1 MYRIDL
7 VWALIWFVPAIIIV
21 VVVVPAMVVVV
32 IPPIIPSSIIS
43 IIAVVVVIASSA
55 PRGVECVDSH
65 GEDCQQGDVSN
76 VHSDTMNDFL

>member
-1 MYRIDL
+1 MIC
-7 VWALIWFVPAIIIV
+7 ALIWFVPAIV
-21 VVVVPAMVVVV
+21 VVVV
-32 IPPIIPSSIIS
+32 PPIIPSSIVSIVS

-76 VHSDTMNDFL
+76 MHANTTNDFL